1 MSSRRADGIGK
12 PSSCEP
18 CIVFARYDGMLSP
31 QRRVHAYHTLL
42 AKARTEGISEIL
54 LTAKEQGRD
63 VKRKLS
69 AALLAAVGLIIIG
82 LTVWFVVV
90 GIKHPTA
97 GRSIAIALFS
107 ALGAPLGLACVGTA
121 YRQFRGPNSIELRAE
136 ADAKRRAA
144 AALEDAETAEQIK
157 AELEAY
163 VTVRAWELEIKR
175 KRLELAATADQL
187 VTMLQDLNADEDLL
201 GEAKTKLS
209 PVTIETLSV
218 VLDDKARVK
227 IPPLVTGLLDG
238 AIPLGLGGIG
248 VPAAEALANDILKRL
263 ERRRLKRIRSAVPQ
277 ALSDADGSGA
287 GE

>member
-1 MSSRRADGIGK
+1 M
-12 PSSCEP
+12 
-18 CIVFARYDGMLSP
+18 
-31 QRRVHAYHTLL
+31 
-42 AKARTEGISEIL
+42 
-54 LTAKEQGRD
+54 
-63 VKRKLS
+63 KRKLS
-69 AALLAAVGLIIIG
+69 AALLAAVGLAIIG
-82 LTVWFVVV
+82 LAVWFVVV

-97 GRSIAIALFS
+97 GRSIGITLFS
-107 ALGAPLGLACVGTA
+107 ALAAPLALACVGTG
-121 YRQFRGPNSIELRAE
+121 YRQFRGPNSNELKTE

-201 GEAKTKLS
+201 GEEKTKLS
-209 PVTIETLSV
+209 AVTIETLSAL
-218 VLDDKARVK
+218 LDDKARVK

-263 ERRRLKRIRSAVPQ
+263 ERRRLKRIRSAIPQ
-277 ALSDADGSGA
+277 ALSDGDGSEA

>member
-1 MSSRRADGIGK
+1 
-12 PSSCEP
+12 
-18 CIVFARYDGMLSP
+18 
-31 QRRVHAYHTLL
+31 
-42 AKARTEGISEIL
+42 
-54 LTAKEQGRD
+54 

-69 AALLAAVGLIIIG
+69 AALLVAVGSVIIG

-90 GIKHPTA
+90 GVNHPTA
-97 GRSIAIALFS
+97 DKSIVIALLS
-107 ALGAPLGLACVGTA
+107 ALGVPLALAFVGA
-121 YRQFRGPNSIELRAE
+121 GYRQFRGPNSNELKAE

-175 KRLELAATADQL
+175 KRLELAATADHL

-201 GEAKTKLS
+201 GEEKTKLS
-209 PVTIETLSV
+209 PITIETLSAL
-218 VLDDKARVK
+218 LDDKGRVK

-238 AIPLGLGGIG
+238 AAPLGLGGIG
-248 VPAAEALANDILKRL
+248 VPAAEALANEILKRL

-277 ALSDADGSGA
+277 ALSEPDGSGA
-287 GE
+287 DER